1 MSRASRIS
9 TFALLCALPL
19 AAAILGCAV
28 HHVQAGRPIE
38 EIPRPPQP
46 AAQPRAAAADTVPPV
61 PPPRTMTPSGEG
73 SMRGIVLRDTV
84 AVSKALKR
92 CTGKT
97 MLPEMESTYDAT
109 AKLLAQAREALL
121 RGDVARARSLA
132 RNARQLVTSLDC
144 P

>member
-9 TFALLCALPL
+9 AFALLCALPL
-19 AAAILGCAV
+19 AAAIQGCAAHQV
-28 HHVQAGRPIE
+28 RPGRPIE

-46 AAQPRAAAADTVPPV
+46 PAEPPAAADTVPPV
-61 PPPRTMTPSGEG
+61 PPPLTMTPSGEG
-73 SMRGIVLRDTV
+73 SMRSLVLRDTV

-92 CTGKT
+92 CAGKH

-109 AKLLAQAREALL
+109 AKLLAQTREALL
-121 RGDVARARSLA
+121 SGDVARARSLA

>member
-1 MSRASRIS
+1 MSRASHIS
-9 TFALLCALPL
+9 ALALLCALPL
-19 AAAILGCAV
+19 AAALPGCAA
-28 HHVQAGRPIE
+28 HHERPGRPIE

-46 AAQPRAAAADTVPPV
+46 VVLPPAAADTVPPV

-73 SMRGIVLRDTV
+73 SMRSIVVRDTAV
-84 AVSKALKR
+84 VSKALKR
-92 CTGKT
+92 CAGRTL
-97 MLPEMESTYDAT
+97 LPEMESTYDAT
-109 AKLLAQAREALL
+109 AKLMAQTREALL